1 MGLIEYETS
10 ACKGWFIDESFVS
23 AFTTVDLTYEHE
35 HEHGETETSMK
46 SEIRQHMRQYWQ
58 LPSGEWE
65 EKFLKPDR
73 GDRLSVDDRGF
84 IEQPLMV

>member
-23 AFTTVDLTYEHE
+23 AFTTVDFTYEHNR
-35 HEHGETETSMK
+35 GEIETQTGTK
-46 SEIRQHMRQYWQ
+46 SGIRQHMRQYWQ

-73 GDRLSVDDRGF
+73 GDRLSVDDKGF